1 MKVRAKLLRPL
12 NVPKRRKLGR
22 PCGSLS
28 GPRPAPIIAGER
40 TVDLLK
46 AMLPHVRAGENI
58 YRAATLVL
66 RELELDTEATIRAL
80 ERAFKATCVPKP
92 DVNRLQRLNVRALI
106 RERADD

>member
-58 YRAATLVL
+58 YRAATLTL
-66 RELELDTEATIRAL
+66 RDLELASPTTIRAL

-92 DVNRLQRLNVRALI
+92 DANRLQRLRARAVI
-106 RERADD
+106 QERD